1 MFEFFRDKFTALR
14 LKARHERLVQEQLIA
29 LTETNEPVAEDPGRW
44 QAVGELGS
52 TMSDGERQDLRSR
65 ARTLVAQNPHAKNIL
80 RLMES
85 YVTGPGLRLSH
96 QIRAG
101 SQANDP
107 QAAGDLLGLSDRLWG
122 DFLSA
127 NVTHYSFREHA
138 RRSWRDGEC
147 FLRQYSEYQWP
158 PTVRFLDPETI
169 GSCPDFP
176 MSQGILTDPEDVE
189 SPQEY
194 LRIDLLQG
202 GLAERIP
209 ASDILHTRVGVDSNQ
224 KRGVTVL
231 APILGTLDCYE
242 KWIDTELHARKLQ
255 ASIVLWRKVQGSPQ
269 QVQASADPSGQRTDR
284 FKPGSILTTNQA
296 TEIKFLQPDTNFGD
310 AVPLGRLLL
319 LSVAAGVGLPEF
331 MLTSDASN
339 ANFAS
344 TMVAEG
350 PAVKLFQSEQLF
362 FAKEFTRL
370 WRWVMEVAIQQGRLP
385 GDFFDRVEAS
395 WTYPQL
401 VTRDRPRERAA
412 DAQLVELGILSR
424 SEVARR
430 DGVEPDRMRAERLE
444 EMPGIGVASAPE

>member
-1 MFEFFRDKFTALR
+1 MFDFLRDKLAALR
-14 LKARHERLVQEQLIA
+14 LKARHERLVQEQLLA
-29 LTETNEPVAEDPGRW
+29 LTETHDPVAEDPGRW
-44 QAVGELGS
+44 QPVGELGA
-52 TMSDGERQDLRSR
+52 TMPDGVRQDLRSR
-65 ARTLVAQNPHAKNIL
+65 ARTLVAQNPHAKNVL
-80 RLMES
+80 RLLES
-85 YVTGPGLRLSH
+85 YVTGAGLKLVHHART
-96 QIRAG
+96 G
-101 SQANDP
+101 
-107 QAAGDLLGLSDRLWG
+107 AAASELLGLADRLWS

-147 FLRQYSEYQWP
+147 FLRRYSDSQWP
-158 PTVRFLDPETI
+158 PAVRVLDPETI
-169 GSCPDFP
+169 GSCPDYP
-176 MSQGILTDPEDVE
+176 VSQGILTDPHDVE
-189 SPQEY
+189 SPLEY
-194 LRIDLLQG
+194 LRLDPLQG

-269 QVQASADPSGQRTDR
+269 QVQAAADPSGSGLPNGQRTER

-339 ANFAS
+339 ANYAS

-350 PAVKLFQSEQLF
+350 PAVKLFQSEQQF
-362 FAKEFTRL
+362 FAQEFTRL
-370 WRWVMEVAIQQGRLP
+370 WRWVMEVAQQQGLLP
-385 GDFFDRVEAS
+385 EDFFEQVEAG
-395 WTYPQL
+395 WAFPQL

-430 DGVEPDRMRAERLE
+430 DGVEPERMRAERVE
-444 EMPGIGVASAPE
+444 EATAAPA